1 MTMKKGNLLNI
12 TRILQFILINQRE
25 GQAIPYGRKP
35 TDKCR
40 RNNKFRET
48 LLDKNQ
54 WMMKRVPSS
63 LMRMTG
69 YSHVSSS
76 LPPRYIYKGQE
87 SNFPVKKPD
96 QHLF

>member
-1 MTMKKGNLLNI
+1 MTMKKGNLLNK

-54 WMMKRVPSS
+54 WMMKWVPSS
-63 LMRMTG
+63 FYEDDRVVTCLKF
-69 YSHVSSS
+69 SSS
-76 LPPRYIYKGQE
+76 
-87 SNFPVKKPD
+87 
-96 QHLF
+96 